1 MSPIL
6 GLHLHLLMLKES
18 VHQGSDP
25 IPAKKGTLIVCFGTF
40 IVKWF
45 SRAGFMHCTIWLM
58 LETTLKLCL
67 LKEQSLV
74 AVTYYLQ
81 FLILLRWCTRT

>member
-1 MSPIL
+1 
-6 GLHLHLLMLKES
+6 MLKES

-25 IPAKKGTLIVCFGTF
+25 IPAKKGALIVCFGAF

-45 SRAGFMHCTIWLM
+45 SRPGFMHFTIRLM

-81 FLILLRWCTRT
+81 FLILLSKMVYTHMIKTLGK